1 MQSRYGLT
9 LTSSI
14 FTMTFE
20 LVWALRLNVRR
31 PMMARKIVDTD
42 HGALDADVLAAL
54 QRDFATSDLL
64 VAVEDLDVGK
74 GRQQW
79 LRACLLRLHGM
90 ANHLI
95 NGAPQT
101 VAGEETIWQLAE
113 EVGDELD
120 AYTANLSHITKLVD
134 RLGRLRPN
142 HDPMPDRGS

>member
-1 MQSRYGLT
+1 
-9 LTSSI
+9 
-14 FTMTFE
+14 
-20 LVWALRLNVRR
+20 
-31 PMMARKIVDTD
+31 MMARKIVETD

-54 QRDFATSDLL
+54 HRDFNTSDLL

-101 VAGEETIWQLAE
+101 VTGEETIWQLAE

-120 AYTANLSHITKLVD
+120 ACAANLSHITKLVD

>member
-1 MQSRYGLT
+1 
-9 LTSSI
+9 
-14 FTMTFE
+14 
-20 LVWALRLNVRR
+20 
-31 PMMARKIVDTD
+31 MMARKIIDTD

-54 QRDFATSDLL
+54 QRDFPTSDLL
-64 VAVEDLDVGK
+64 VAVEDLDVSK

-95 NGAPQT
+95 KGAPQT

>member
-1 MQSRYGLT
+1 
-9 LTSSI
+9 
-14 FTMTFE
+14 
-20 LVWALRLNVRR
+20 
-31 PMMARKIVDTD
+31 MMARKIVETD
-42 HGALDADVLAAL
+42 HGALDADVLGAL
-54 QRDFATSDLL
+54 QQDFATSDLL
-64 VAVEDLDVGK
+64 VAIEDLDAGK

-101 VAGEETIWQLAE
+101 ITGEETIWQLAE

-120 AYTANLSHITKLVD
+120 ACTANLAHITKLVD

-142 HDPMPDRGS
+142 HDSMPDRGG

>member
-1 MQSRYGLT
+1 
-9 LTSSI
+9 
-14 FTMTFE
+14 
-20 LVWALRLNVRR
+20 
-31 PMMARKIVDTD
+31 MMARKIVETD
-42 HGALDADVLAAL
+42 HGALDADVFAAL
-54 QRDFATSDLL
+54 HRDFNTSDLL

-74 GRQQW
+74 GRQ
-79 LRACLLRLHGM
+79 LCLRLHGM

-120 AYTANLSHITKLVD
+120 AYAANLSHITKLVD

>member
-1 MQSRYGLT
+1 
-9 LTSSI
+9 
-14 FTMTFE
+14 
-20 LVWALRLNVRR
+20 
-31 PMMARKIVDTD
+31 MMAKKIVETD

-54 QRDFATSDLL
+54 QQDFATSDLL
-64 VAVEDLDVGK
+64 VAIEDLDVGK

-101 VAGEETIWQLAE
+101 VTGEETIWQLAE

-142 HDPMPDRGS
+142 HDSMPDRGSKDFRPSKS

>member
-1 MQSRYGLT
+1 
-9 LTSSI
+9 
-14 FTMTFE
+14 
-20 LVWALRLNVRR
+20 
-31 PMMARKIVDTD
+31 MMAKKIVETD

-54 QRDFATSDLL
+54 QQDFATSDLL
-64 VAVEDLDVGK
+64 VAIDDLDVGK

-120 AYTANLSHITKLVD
+120 AYAANLSHITKLVD

-142 HDPMPDRGS
+142 HDSMPDRGS

>member
-1 MQSRYGLT
+1 
-9 LTSSI
+9 
-14 FTMTFE
+14 
-20 LVWALRLNVRR
+20 
-31 PMMARKIVDTD
+31 MMARKIVETD

-54 QRDFATSDLL
+54 QQDFNTSDLL

-90 ANHLI
+90 AIHLI

-101 VAGEETIWQLAE
+101 VTGEETIWQLAE

-120 AYTANLSHITKLVD
+120 AYAANLAHITKLVD

-142 HDPMPDRGS
+142 HDAMPDRGS